1 MTHKDSKSAG
11 QGKASGKGLKEYL
24 EQLARIMDDSQEAVY
39 ALDSAGK
46 FIYVN
51 KNAIRKLNIPDA
63 SDVLGKDF
71 REIISPEDLERTVN
85 NFLRRLKGEDIELYE
100 VALARN
106 DGSKIWI
113 ELKSSPI
120 TIDGTVVGEWG
131 IGRDIT
137 DRKRAQVESDQQ
149 SRLLKEEIEAR
160 ISQARVYERNIEIFM
175 RDSNDAI
182 LIIDPERNIT
192 SWNRGAEATFGHRT
206 EDVIGRPVTAIV
218 PPELRIEL
226 DEVLTE
232 VERRGYI
239 RNYETERLKK
249 DGSRIFIQSTIN
261 VIRDE
266 KGQLLGFAEV
276 ARDITQGKAMQQEL
290 VRSKL
295 ELEQA
300 YEKLKQH
307 NIKLEDSVR
316 LLESSLKIKPVREL
330 SSPEEGTPGAGY
342 NLDPRR
348 CYLIKDADPST
359 ALTIFS
365 RIVLTQGLHG
375 LLITRTLPKRIREK
389 YNLLKTPIVWLTTNR
404 IQGETCVTPSGIAE
418 LSGVLVSFLDQTK
431 DGIILIEGLEYLI
444 SQNNFRSILNLLQ
457 LMNDKIMISDS
468 RLMITL
474 DPATLDEKEVHLIQK
489 EAAEFLDSKEGVD
502 FSRRYEHLV
511 DRFKY
516 EPERPDRTP

>member
-1 MTHKDSKSAG
+1 MTHKDGKKAG
-11 QGKASGKGLKEYL
+11 GEKAQGKGLKDYL
-24 EQLARIMDDSQEAVY
+24 EQLAFVMEDAQEAVY
-39 ALDSAGK
+39 ALDSSGK
-46 FIYVN
+46 FIYLN
-51 KNAIRKLNIPDA
+51 KRAVEKLNLKDK
-63 SDVLGKDF
+63 SETVGNDF
-71 REIISPEDLERTVN
+71 RDLISPEDLERTVN
-85 NFLRRLKGEDIELYE
+85 NFIRRLKGEDIPPYE
-100 VALARN
+100 VSVQRK
-106 DGSKIWI
+106 DGTKMWI

-120 TIDGTVVGEWG
+120 VVDGAVVGEWG

-137 DRKRAQVESDQQ
+137 ERKTAEVELSQQ
-149 SRLLKEEIEAR
+149 SRLLREEIEAR

-192 SWNRGAEATFGHRT
+192 SWNRGAESTFGYLT
-206 EDVIGRPVTAIV
+206 EDVIGRPITVMI

-226 DEVLTE
+226 DEVINE

-239 RNYETERLKK
+239 RNFETERLKK
-249 DGSRIFIQSTIN
+249 DGTRIVIQSTIN
-261 VIRDE
+261 VIKDE
-266 KGQLLGFAEV
+266 KAQVLGFAEV
-276 ARDITQGKAMQQEL
+276 ARDVTDQKRMRQEL

-300 YEKLKQH
+300 YEKLKEH

-316 LLESSLKIKPVREL
+316 MLESTLKIKPVREL
-330 SSPEEGTPGAGY
+330 ASPENETPGEDY
-342 NLDPRR
+342 TLDPRR
-348 CYLIKDADPST
+348 CYLIKDSDPTT

-365 RIVLTQGLHG
+365 RIVLTQGMHG

-389 YNLLKTPIVWLTTNR
+389 YNLQKTPIIWLTTNR
-404 IQGETCVTPSGIAE
+404 IQGETCVSPTGIAE

-431 DGIILIEGLEYLI
+431 NGIILIEGLEYLV

-474 DPATLDEKEVHLIQK
+474 DPATLDEKEVHLVQK
-489 EAAEFLDSKEGVD
+489 EATEFLEGKGVD

-516 EPERPDRTP
+516 EPERPNREP

>member
-1 MTHKDSKSAG
+1 VAHKESKSSG
-11 QGKASGKGLKEYL
+11 EGKAPGKGLKEYM
-24 EQLARIMDDSQEAVY
+24 ERLAYIMDDSQEAVY

-46 FIYVN
+46 FIYLN
-51 KNAIRKLNIPDA
+51 KKALRKLGIRD
-63 SDVLGKDF
+63 SSEILGKDF
-71 REIISPEDLERTVN
+71 RETISPEDLQRTVN
-85 NFLRRLKGEDIELYE
+85 NFLKRLKGEDIEPYDISLT
-100 VALARN
+100 RP
-106 DGSKIWI
+106 DGDRIWI

-120 TIDGTVVGEWG
+120 VIDGAVVGEWG
-131 IGRDIT
+131 IGRDVT
-137 DRKRAQVESDQQ
+137 DRKKAQAENDQQ
-149 SRLLKEEIEAR
+149 SRILKEEIEAR

-182 LIIDPERNIT
+182 LILDPERNIT
-192 SWNRGAEATFGHRT
+192 SWNRGAESTFGHKT
-206 EDVIGRPVTAIV
+206 EEVIGKPVTMII

-266 KGQLLGFAEV
+266 KSQLLGFAEV
-276 ARDITQGKAMQQEL
+276 ARDITQAKGMQQEL

-316 LLESSLKIKPVREL
+316 MLESSLKIKPVREL
-330 SSPEEGTPGAGY
+330 ASLEEGAPGTDY
-342 NLDPRR
+342 KLDPRR

-365 RIVLTQGLHG
+365 RIVLTQGMHG

-404 IQGETCVTPSGIAE
+404 MQGETCVTPSGIAE

-431 DGIILIEGLEYLI
+431 NGIILIEGLEYLI

-474 DPATLDEKEVHLIQK
+474 DPATLEEKEVHLISK
-489 EAAEFLDSKEGVD
+489 EAAEFLESKDEVD